1 MDFFFQLQQ
10 NDQIISVVCFFLIS
24 LFSIHPEMKWN
35 QNKMSQTKFEPE
47 GVFEESCSFEF

>member
-1 MDFFFQLQQ
+1 MDFFFSCNKMTKSSLLC
-10 NDQIISVVCFFLIS
+10 VFFLIS